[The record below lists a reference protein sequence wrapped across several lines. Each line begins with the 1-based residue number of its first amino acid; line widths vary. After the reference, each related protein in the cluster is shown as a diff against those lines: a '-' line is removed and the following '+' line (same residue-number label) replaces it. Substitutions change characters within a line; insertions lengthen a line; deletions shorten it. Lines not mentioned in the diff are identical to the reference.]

1 MPTPGFTAGL
11 SLSEGRDTVV
21 GAFANKLVHDPRR
34 SRTQNVLGQLKVDC
48 NSALGATLC
57 ETDTGHGC
65 LWWWGWQHC
74 W

>member
-34 SRTQNVLGQLKVDC
+34 SRTQNVLGQLKV
-48 NSALGATLC
+48 SIRERAGSIHPYSTVR
-57 ETDTGHGC
+57 EKIVGKK
-65 LWWWGWQHC
+65 
-74 W
+74 